1 MEDML
6 TYVVKLTTGL
16 IGVMIVL
23 RLLGKKEMAQI
34 TPLDFVYALILGS
47 VIEEALYE
55 TTMPFYEMLFALAYW
70 GLLIFIV
77 ETFALKN
84 ERFRRITKGTPQMLI
99 SDGELDIKVMK
110 KNMMDVDEV
119 RELLRMQN
127 VFSLKSVKYAI
138 LENSGRLSVIQ
149 YADQEPPS
157 RKELEHDY
165 EENKLAY
172 LFVDGGKVEYT
183 VLNDAGFDE
192 QWLRKQVKGDTGYD
206 LEDIYFAEWNRNTG
220 FFVQEKKR

>member
-70 GLLIFIV
+70 GLLIYVV
-77 ETFALKN
+77 EKFALKSH
-84 ERFRRITKGTPQMLI
+84 RFRRIAKGGPDLLI
-99 SDGELDIKVMK
+99 NDGYLDTKVMD
-110 KNMMDVDEV
+110 NNNMDVDEV
-119 RELLRMQN
+119 RELLRLQGI
-127 VFSLKSVKYAI
+127 FSMRNVKYAI
-138 LENSGRLSVIQ
+138 LENSGQLSVMQYAANEPISREEMKDDFMENRLS
-149 YADQEPPS
+149 
-157 RKELEHDY
+157 
-165 EENKLAY
+165 Y
-172 LFVDGGKVEYT
+172 LFIDGGKIEYET
-183 VLNDAGFDE
+183 LHDAGHDE
-192 QWLRKQVKGDTGYD
+192 HWLRKKIDEDTDYNFD
-206 LEDIYFAEWNRNTG
+206 DIYFAEWSENEG
-220 FFVQEKKR
+220 FFIQGK